1 MGSKVL
7 PSKSRPANPP
17 SQPSPP
23 REAQPRQQQD
33 RDQVQEPRAQ
43 SQGQIPR
50 AQDNTPAASVAAVE
64 TQEQENENANEAV
77 AIEQAVTR
85 DAEQTG
91 TGDKGME
98 RSWSSDSDG
107 SRIVETGNESVM
119 VSRVIEDP
127 LPENADIE
135 NEVPGT
141 DQQQPTESV
150 AVVPDISEA
159 ANPQIEDPDKDSQD

>member
-1 MGSKVL
+1 MGSKVR
-7 PSKSRPANPP
+7 PSKSGPANPP

-23 REAQPRQQQD
+23 RASPPGQPQD
-33 RDQVQEPRAQ
+33 RDQ
-43 SQGQIPR
+43 GQVSR

-77 AIEQAVTR
+77 AIEQPVTR

-91 TGDKGME
+91 TGDKGVE
-98 RSWSSDSDG
+98 RSWSSGSDE

-127 LPENADIE
+127 
-135 NEVPGT
+135 
-141 DQQQPTESV
+141 
-150 AVVPDISEA
+150 
-159 ANPQIEDPDKDSQD
+159 